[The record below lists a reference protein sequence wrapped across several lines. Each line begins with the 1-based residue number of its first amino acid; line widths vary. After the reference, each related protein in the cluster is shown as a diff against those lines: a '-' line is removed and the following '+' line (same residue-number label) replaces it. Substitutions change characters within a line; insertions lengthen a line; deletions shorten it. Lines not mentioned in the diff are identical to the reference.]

1 MEAYESQ
8 PYYYD
13 TIVEKLKVKF
23 GLTRERT
30 GIHLSDC
37 LLCQRKSYYDKVD
50 SLPPSMTEILYF
62 ILGLALQD
70 TLGITSEEIFEEDG
84 VVCSPDYM
92 TENRTPVELKTTRIG
107 KKRLD
112 AFDFPGHWLSQI
124 MGYCRVLRTT
134 EADLLVL
141 TIIQPQLLNYHL
153 VFTEE
158 EVEENW
164 KEVVANARALEWA
177 VTVGAPPP
185 KVEGDAIWEC
195 RNCRY
200 RLKCLTKEVK

>member
-8 PYYYD
+8 PYYLE
-13 TIVEKLKVKF
+13 TIIEKLKVKF

-50 SLPPSMTEILYF
+50 SLPPSMLEVLYF
-62 ILGLALQD
+62 ILGLALQE
-70 TLGITSEEIFEEDG
+70 TLGIVNDETLQEDG
-84 VVCSPDYM
+84 ILCSPDYI
-92 TENRTPVELKTTRIG
+92 TKSRTPVELKTTRIG

-112 AFDFPGHWLSQI
+112 AFDFPGHWLKQI
-124 MGYCRVLRTT
+124 MGYCYVLKTT

-141 TIIQPQLLNYHL
+141 TMIQPQLLNYHL
-153 VFTEE
+153 TFTKE

-164 KEVVANARALEWA
+164 KGIVSNARALEWS
-177 VTVGAPPP
+177 VTTGILPSR
-185 KVEGDAIWEC
+185 VEGKAVWEC
-195 RNCRY
+195 KNCRY
-200 RLKCLTKEVK
+200 RLKCSLND